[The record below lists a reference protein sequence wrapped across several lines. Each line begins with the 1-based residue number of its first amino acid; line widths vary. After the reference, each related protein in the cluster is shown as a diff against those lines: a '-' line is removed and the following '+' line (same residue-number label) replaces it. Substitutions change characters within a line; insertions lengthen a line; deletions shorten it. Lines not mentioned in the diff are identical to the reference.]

1 MLLLNGRKF
10 QDSGRREAH
19 FNAISILQQELTV
32 LEHTDKMYWTS
43 SIRRSDGS
51 FKTFLSPFD
60 TGPHQLLLFPLQN
73 SHP

>member
-32 LEHTDKMYWTS
+32 LEHTDKMY
-43 SIRRSDGS
+43 
-51 FKTFLSPFD
+51 
-60 TGPHQLLLFPLQN
+60 
-73 SHP
+73 